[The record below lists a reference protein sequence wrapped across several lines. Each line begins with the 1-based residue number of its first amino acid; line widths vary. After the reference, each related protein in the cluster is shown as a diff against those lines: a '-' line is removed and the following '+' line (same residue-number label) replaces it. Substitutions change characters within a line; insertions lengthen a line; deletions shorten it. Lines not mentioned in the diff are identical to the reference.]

1 MAPSREYVLTISVL
15 GYTLLTGC
23 FFPPPD
29 LEVQVIHYPGFEHRE
44 SRGEACEDVQ
54 TLNSIRVLAV
64 DELRPKGCRQ
74 IGDVFIGD
82 SSTSYPCEPE
92 DLIARLRGEFPET
105 VLGIKDSSGDW
116 SNMQAILDRFPGF
129 ELFTGSERFL
139 LDTLRHGGA
148 GTISAAANQYT
159 SR

>member
-1 MAPSREYVLTISVL
+1 MAPSREYMLTISAL
-15 GYTLLTGC
+15 GYMLLTGC

-44 SRGEACEDVQ
+44 SRDEPCEDVQ

-92 DLIARLRGEFPET
+92 DLIARLRLTACLEGTAMTQIIHITSPRGGQSCHQ
-105 VLGIKDSSGDW
+105 LR
-116 SNMQAILDRFPGF
+116 AA
-129 ELFTGSERFL
+129 L
-139 LDTLRHGGA
+139 L
-148 GTISAAANQYT
+148 SCK
-159 SR
+159 